1 MEEKLLQEAY
11 EKSKDYLYE
20 DSSRF
25 NLLSIIE
32 KDRDEAHVHSKVIYN
47 LLSQNWGK
55 KDKETFLTLFLK
67 EIGIED
73 EIIYNE
79 KWEVSREKEYQ
90 LDEKKARPD
99 FVIESQHY
107 IYIIE
112 MKIDPDDQPEQLK
125 NYKKIAEGEKKR
137 KNKKEYK
144 LFYLTLDGHNAS
156 KKSTGEEENLEEN
169 QKVEYINI
177 SFKEEILNW
186 LGNCLKLVE
195 GKENKS
201 ACINQY
207 IASIN
212 KILGEK
218 NTKIKDNILKSVEDI
233 KTAISIY
240 KKLNE
245 DLQKILKNF
254 FEELNKE
261 LEKLL
266 KVHFKKLKNKLK
278 DIEPKPIYNE
288 SYIKDYYNFRLD
300 TDVENW
306 PGIFIILDEVKSKNF
321 YFVFKIEVAS
331 KLCGSFGFIEK
342 KDNYEEEIPDFKYF
356 ERDIKKAA
364 PNFYSKCMRNINNL
378 NLGIELEKSTNDR
391 WFFIENSKGEIID
404 FKDISLSNKALLS
417 LMDEETLKEEVKN
430 IVTYISNKIVKNMEI

>member
-20 DSSRF
+20 DSLRF

-79 KWEVSREKEYQ
+79 KWEVTREKEYQ

-112 MKIDPDDQPEQLK
+112 MKIDADDQPEQLIRYQEFAK
-125 NYKKIAEGEKKR
+125 EQHKKYKI
-137 KNKKEYK
+137 
-144 LFYLTLDGHNAS
+144 FYLTLDGHNAS
-156 KKSTGEEENLEEN
+156 KKSIGEEENLEEN
-169 QKVEYINI
+169 QKVEYTNI

-186 LGNCLKLVE
+186 LENCLKLVE
-195 GKENKS
+195 GKENKL

-218 NTKIKDNILKSVEDI
+218 ETKIKDNILKSVKDI
-233 KTAISIY
+233 KNAISLYGKLNDKLQVTLENFMSLLKENLGKRAIYY
-240 KKLNE
+240 KKY
-245 DLQKILKNF
+245 
-254 FEELNKE
+254 
-261 LEKLL
+261 
-266 KVHFKKLKNKLK
+266 V
-278 DIEPKPIYNE
+278 
-288 SYIKDYYNFRLD
+288 KDYYNYTLD
-300 TDVENW
+300 KIPQDYPGLYIVLAEN
-306 PGIFIILDEVKSKNF
+306 KSKNSNH
-321 YFVFKIEVAS
+321 YRFVL
-331 KLCGSFGFIEK
+331 KLELSPELTACFGFIK
-342 KDNYEEEIPDFKYF
+342 NDD
-356 ERDIKKAA
+356 DIKETVPFVYFSQVKK
-364 PNFYSKCMRNINNL
+364 NSSGLYNKCIKGIKNL
-378 NLGIELEKSTNDR
+378 ELEDKL
-391 WFFIENSKGEIID
+391 IENNKAYWCYVKNSKSEIIN
-404 FKDISLSNKALLS
+404 FRDISLSNRALLS
-417 LMDEETLKEEVKN
+417 LIDEETLKEEVKN
-430 IVTYISNKIVKNMEI
+430 IATYISNEIVKNMEI

>member
-20 DSSRF
+20 DSSRY

-32 KDRDEAHVHSKVIYN
+32 KDRDEAHIHSKIIYN
-47 LLSQNWGK
+47 LLSQNWEK

-73 EIIYNE
+73 ENIYDKN
-79 KWEVSREKEYQ
+79 WEVSREKEYI
-90 LDEKKARPD
+90 LGEKKARPD
-99 FVIESQHY
+99 FVIESQYY

-112 MKIDPDDQPEQLK
+112 MKIDAKDQPEQLK

-156 KKSTGEEENLEEN
+156 KKSIGEEENLEEN
-169 QKVEYINI
+169 QKVEYTNI

-186 LGNCLKLVE
+186 LENCLKLVE
-195 GKENKS
+195 GKENKL

-218 NTKIKDNILKSVEDI
+218 EIKIKDNILKSSEDI
-233 KTAISIY
+233 KNAIVIY
-240 KKLNE
+240 EKLNE
-245 DLQKILKNF
+245 NLQKVLKNF
-254 FEELNKE
+254 FEELNK
-261 LEKLL
+261 KL
-266 KVHFKKLKNKLK
+266 N
-278 DIEPKPIYNE
+278 DITPKPIYNE
-288 SYIKDYYNFRLD
+288 SYIKDYYNYTLD
-300 TDVENW
+300 KIPQDY
-306 PGIFIILDEVKSKNF
+306 PGLYIVLDENKSRNSN
-321 YFVFKIEVAS
+321 YYRFVL
-331 KLCGSFGFIEK
+331 KLELSPELTACFGFIRNDSDEK
-342 KDNYEEEIPDFKYF
+342 EIIPFVSFSKVKKESSGLYNRCIKRIENLKLEDKLSDNNRAYWCYVK
-356 ERDIKKAA
+356 
-364 PNFYSKCMRNINNL
+364 
-378 NLGIELEKSTNDR
+378 
-391 WFFIENSKGEIID
+391 NSKGEIIN

-417 LMDEETLKEEVKN
+417 LMDEETLKEEAKN
-430 IVTYISNKIVKNMEI
+430 IATYISNEIVKNMEI

>member
-1 MEEKLLQEAY
+1 MEEKLLKEAY

-73 EIIYNE
+73 EIIYN
-79 KWEVSREKEYQ
+79 KTWEVTREKEYQ

-112 MKIDPDDQPEQLK
+112 MKIDADDQPEQLK

-156 KKSTGEEENLEEN
+156 KKSIGEEENLEEN
-169 QKVEYINI
+169 EKVEYTNI

-218 NTKIKDNILKSVEDI
+218 NTKIKDNILKSVEDM
-233 KTAISIY
+233 KNAISLYGKLNDKLQVTLENFMSLLKENLGKRAIYY
-240 KKLNE
+240 KKY
-245 DLQKILKNF
+245 
-254 FEELNKE
+254 
-261 LEKLL
+261 
-266 KVHFKKLKNKLK
+266 V
-278 DIEPKPIYNE
+278 
-288 SYIKDYYNFRLD
+288 KDYYNYTLD
-300 TDVENW
+300 KIPQDYPGLYIVLAEN
-306 PGIFIILDEVKSKNF
+306 KSKNSNH
-321 YFVFKIEVAS
+321 YRFVL
-331 KLCGSFGFIEK
+331 KLELSPELTACFGFIK
-342 KDNYEEEIPDFKYF
+342 NDD
-356 ERDIKKAA
+356 DIKETVPFVYFSQVKK
-364 PNFYSKCMRNINNL
+364 NSSGLYNKCIKGIKNL
-378 NLGIELEKSTNDR
+378 ELEDKL
-391 WFFIENSKGEIID
+391 IENNKAYWCYVKNSKSEIIN
-404 FKDISLSNKALLS
+404 FRDISLSNRALLS
-417 LMDEETLKEEVKN
+417 LIDEETLKEEVKN
-430 IVTYISNKIVKNMEI
+430 IATYISNEIVKNMEI

>member
-20 DSSRF
+20 DSLRF

-47 LLSQNWGK
+47 LLSQDWGK

-73 EIIYNE
+73 ENIYDKN
-79 KWEVSREKEYQ
+79 WEVTREKAFD
-90 LDEKKARPD
+90 LDTIKGRLD
-99 FVIESQHY
+99 FEIKSKDC

-112 MKIDPDDQPEQLK
+112 MKIDAGDQPEQLIRYQEFAK
-125 NYKKIAEGEKKR
+125 EQHKKYKI
-137 KNKKEYK
+137 
-144 LFYLTLDGHNAS
+144 FYLTLDGHNAS
-156 KKSTGEEENLEEN
+156 KKSIGEEENLEEN

-218 NTKIKDNILKSVEDI
+218 ETKIKDNILKSVKDI
-233 KTAISIY
+233 KTAITIY
-240 KKLNE
+240 EKLNE
-245 DLQKILKNF
+245 NLQKVLESF
-254 FEELNKE
+254 FEELN
-261 LEKLL
+261 
-266 KVHFKKLKNKLK
+266 KKLKNKLK
-278 DIEPKPIYNE
+278 DITPKPIYNE
-288 SYIKDYYNFRLD
+288 SYIKDYYNYTLD
-300 TDVENW
+300 KIPQDYPGLYIVLAEN
-306 PGIFIILDEVKSKNF
+306 KSKNSNH
-321 YFVFKIEVAS
+321 YRFVL
-331 KLCGSFGFIEK
+331 KLELSPELTACFGFIK
-342 KDNYEEEIPDFKYF
+342 NDD
-356 ERDIKKAA
+356 DIKETVPFVYFSQVKK
-364 PNFYSKCMRNINNL
+364 NSSGLYNKCIKGIKNL
-378 NLGIELEKSTNDR
+378 ELEDKL
-391 WFFIENSKGEIID
+391 IENNKAYWCYVKNSKSEIIN
-404 FKDISLSNKALLS
+404 FRDISLSNRALLS
-417 LMDEETLKEEVKN
+417 LIDEETLKEEVKN
-430 IVTYISNKIVKNMEI
+430 IATYISNEIVKNMEI

>member
-1 MEEKLLQEAY
+1 MEEKLLKEAY

-32 KDRDEAHVHSKVIYN
+32 KDRDEAHIHSKVLYN

-67 EIGIED
+67 ELGIEE
-73 EIIYNE
+73 EIIYN
-79 KWEVSREKEYQ
+79 KTWEVTREKAFD
-90 LDEKKARPD
+90 LDTVKGRLD
-99 FVIESQHY
+99 FEIKSKDY

-112 MKIDPDDQPEQLK
+112 MKIDAGDQPEQLMRYQK
-125 NYKKIAEGEKKR
+125 FAKEQHKKYKI
-137 KNKKEYK
+137 
-144 LFYLTLDGHNAS
+144 FYLTLDGHNAS
-156 KKSTGEEENLEEN
+156 KKSVGEEDSEEIKKLE
-169 QKVEYINI
+169 YTNI

-186 LGNCLKLVE
+186 LEKCLDLVK

-218 NTKIKDNILKSVEDI
+218 NTKIKDNILKSSEDI
-233 KTAISIY
+233 KNAITIY

-245 DLQKILKNF
+245 NLQKVLESF
-254 FEELNKE
+254 FEELNKK
-261 LEKLL
+261 LEDIGS
-266 KVHFKKLKNKLK
+266 KV
-278 DIEPKPIYNE
+278 IYNKN
-288 SYIKDYYNFRLD
+288 YINNYYCAYRLD
-300 TDVENW
+300 TDVEDW
-306 PGIFIILDEVKSKNF
+306 PGIFIVLDEVKSKSL
-321 YFVFKIEVAS
+321 YFVIKIEIAS
-331 KLCGSFGFIEK
+331 KLFGSFGFIEK
-342 KDNYEEEIPDFKYF
+342 KDNYEEKMPEFKYF
-356 ERDIKKAA
+356 ERDVKKEA
-364 PNFYSKCMRNINNL
+364 PNFYNKCMRNIKNL

-391 WFFIENSKGEIID
+391 WFFIENSKGETID

-417 LMDEETLKEEVKN
+417 LMDEEILKEEVKN
-430 IVTYISNKIVKNMEI
+430 IATYISNKIVKNMEI

>member
-73 EIIYNE
+73 EIIYN
-79 KWEVSREKEYQ
+79 KTWEVTREKEYQ

-112 MKIDPDDQPEQLK
+112 MKIDADDQPEQLK

-156 KKSTGEEENLEEN
+156 KKSIGEEENLEEN
-169 QKVEYINI
+169 EKVEYTNI

-218 NTKIKDNILKSVEDI
+218 NTKIKDNILKSVEDM
-233 KTAISIY
+233 KNAISLYGKLNDKLQVTLENFMSLLKENLGKRAIYY
-240 KKLNE
+240 KKY
-245 DLQKILKNF
+245 
-254 FEELNKE
+254 
-261 LEKLL
+261 
-266 KVHFKKLKNKLK
+266 V
-278 DIEPKPIYNE
+278 
-288 SYIKDYYNFRLD
+288 KDYYNYTLD
-300 TDVENW
+300 KIPQDYPGLYIVLAEN
-306 PGIFIILDEVKSKNF
+306 KSKNSNH
-321 YFVFKIEVAS
+321 YRFVL
-331 KLCGSFGFIEK
+331 KLELSPELTACFGFIK
-342 KDNYEEEIPDFKYF
+342 NDD
-356 ERDIKKAA
+356 DIKETVPFVYFSQVKK
-364 PNFYSKCMRNINNL
+364 NSSGLYNKCIKGIKNL
-378 NLGIELEKSTNDR
+378 ELEDKL
-391 WFFIENSKGEIID
+391 IENNKAYWCYVKNSKSEIIN
-404 FKDISLSNKALLS
+404 FGDISLSNRALLS
-417 LMDEETLKEEVKN
+417 LIDEETLKEEVKN
-430 IVTYISNKIVKNMEI
+430 IATYISNEIVKNMEI

>member
-1 MEEKLLQEAY
+1 MEEKLLKEAY

-32 KDRDEAHVHSKVIYN
+32 KDRDEAHIHSKVLYN

-55 KDKETFLTLFLK
+55 IDKETFLTLFLK

-79 KWEVSREKEYQ
+79 KWEVSREKVFD
-90 LDEKKARPD
+90 LDTIKGRLD
-99 FVIESQHY
+99 FEIKSKDY

-112 MKIDPDDQPEQLK
+112 MKIDAGDQPEQLMRYQK
-125 NYKKIAEGEKKR
+125 FAKEQHKKYKI
-137 KNKKEYK
+137 
-144 LFYLTLDGHNAS
+144 FYLTLDGHNAS
-156 KKSTGEEENLEEN
+156 KKSIGEEENLEEN
-169 QKVEYINI
+169 QKVEYTNI

-186 LGNCLKLVE
+186 LENCLKLVE
-195 GKENKS
+195 GKENKL

-218 NTKIKDNILKSVEDI
+218 NTKIKDNILKSSEDI
-233 KTAISIY
+233 KNAITIY

-245 DLQKILKNF
+245 NLQKVLESF
-254 FEELNKE
+254 FEELNKK
-261 LEKLL
+261 LEDIGS
-266 KVHFKKLKNKLK
+266 KV
-278 DIEPKPIYNE
+278 IYNKN
-288 SYIKDYYNFRLD
+288 YINNYYCAYRLD
-300 TDVENW
+300 TDVEDW
-306 PGIFIILDEVKSKNF
+306 PGIFIVLDEVKSKSL
-321 YFVFKIEVAS
+321 YFVIKIEIAS
-331 KLCGSFGFIEK
+331 KLFGSFGFIEK
-342 KDNYEEEIPDFKYF
+342 KDNYEEKMPEFKYF
-356 ERDIKKAA
+356 ERDVKKEA
-364 PNFYSKCMRNINNL
+364 PNFYNKCMRNIKNL

-391 WFFIENSKGEIID
+391 WFFIENSKGETID

-417 LMDEETLKEEVKN
+417 LMDEEILKEEVKN
-430 IVTYISNKIVKNMEI
+430 IATYISNKIVKNMEI

>member
-20 DSSRF
+20 DSLRF

-79 KWEVSREKEYQ
+79 KWEVTREKEYQ

-112 MKIDPDDQPEQLK
+112 MKIDADDQPEQLK

-156 KKSTGEEENLEEN
+156 KKSIGEEENLEEN
-169 QKVEYINI
+169 EKVEYTNI

-218 NTKIKDNILKSVEDI
+218 NTKIKDNILKSVEDM
-233 KTAISIY
+233 KNAISLYGKLNDKLQVTLENFMSLLKENLGKRAIYY
-240 KKLNE
+240 KKY
-245 DLQKILKNF
+245 
-254 FEELNKE
+254 
-261 LEKLL
+261 
-266 KVHFKKLKNKLK
+266 V
-278 DIEPKPIYNE
+278 
-288 SYIKDYYNFRLD
+288 KDYYNYTLD
-300 TDVENW
+300 KIPQDY
-306 PGIFIILDEVKSKNF
+306 PGLYIVLDKNKSRNSN
-321 YFVFKIEVAS
+321 YYRFVL
-331 KLCGSFGFIEK
+331 KLELSPELTACFGFIKNDDNEKETIPFVSFSKVK
-342 KDNYEEEIPDFKYF
+342 KDSSGLYNRCIKRIENLEIEDKLSDNNRAYWCY
-356 ERDIKKAA
+356 IK
-364 PNFYSKCMRNINNL
+364 
-378 NLGIELEKSTNDR
+378 
-391 WFFIENSKGEIID
+391 NSKGEIIN
-404 FKDISLSNKALLS
+404 FKDISLSNKTLLS
-417 LMDEETLKEEVKN
+417 LMDEEILKEETKN
-430 IVTYISNKIVKNMEI
+430 IATYISNEIVKNMEI

>member
-1 MEEKLLQEAY
+1 MEEKLLKEAY

-32 KDRDEAHVHSKVIYN
+32 KDRDEAHIHSKVLYN

-55 KDKETFLTLFLK
+55 IDKETFLTLFLK

-79 KWEVSREKEYQ
+79 KWEVSREKVFD
-90 LDEKKARPD
+90 LDTIKGRLD
-99 FVIESQHY
+99 FEIKSKDY

-112 MKIDPDDQPEQLK
+112 MKIDAGDQPEQLMRYQK
-125 NYKKIAEGEKKR
+125 FAKEQHKKYKI
-137 KNKKEYK
+137 
-144 LFYLTLDGHNAS
+144 FYLTLDGHNAS
-156 KKSTGEEENLEEN
+156 KKSIGEEENLEEN

-201 ACINQY
+201 TCINQY

-218 NTKIKDNILKSVEDI
+218 NTKIKDNILKSSEDI
-233 KTAISIY
+233 KNAITIY

-245 DLQKILKNF
+245 NLQKVLESF
-254 FEELNKE
+254 FEELNKK
-261 LEKLL
+261 LEDIGS
-266 KVHFKKLKNKLK
+266 KV
-278 DIEPKPIYNE
+278 IYNKN
-288 SYIKDYYNFRLD
+288 YINNYYCAYRLD
-300 TDVENW
+300 TDVEDW
-306 PGIFIILDEVKSKNF
+306 PGIFIVLDEVKSKSL
-321 YFVFKIEVAS
+321 YFVIKIEIAS
-331 KLCGSFGFIEK
+331 KLFGSFGFIEK
-342 KDNYEEEIPDFKYF
+342 KDNYEEKMPEFKYF
-356 ERDIKKAA
+356 ERDVKKEA
-364 PNFYSKCMRNINNL
+364 PNFYNKCMRNIKNL

-391 WFFIENSKGEIID
+391 WFFIENSKGETID

-417 LMDEETLKEEVKN
+417 LMDEEILKEEVKN
-430 IVTYISNKIVKNMEI
+430 IATYISNKIVKNMEI

>member
-32 KDRDEAHVHSKVIYN
+32 KDRDEAHVHSKVIYS

-67 EIGIED
+67 EIGIEE
-73 EIIYNE
+73 EIIYN
-79 KWEVSREKEYQ
+79 KTWEVTREKAFD
-90 LDEKKARPD
+90 LDTIKGRLD
-99 FVIESQHY
+99 FEIKSKDY

-112 MKIDPDDQPEQLK
+112 MKIDAGDQPEQLMRYQK
-125 NYKKIAEGEKKR
+125 FAKEQHKKYKI
-137 KNKKEYK
+137 
-144 LFYLTLDGHNAS
+144 FYLTLDGHNAS
-156 KKSTGEEENLEEN
+156 KKSIGEEENLEEN

-218 NTKIKDNILKSVEDI
+218 NTKIKDNILKSSEDI
-233 KTAISIY
+233 KNAITIY

-245 DLQKILKNF
+245 NLQKVLESF
-254 FEELNKE
+254 FEELN
-261 LEKLL
+261 
-266 KVHFKKLKNKLK
+266 KKLKNKLK
-278 DIEPKPIYNE
+278 DITPKPIYNE
-288 SYIKDYYNFRLD
+288 SYIKDYYNYTLD
-300 TDVENW
+300 KIPQDYPGLYIVLAEN
-306 PGIFIILDEVKSKNF
+306 KSKNSNH
-321 YFVFKIEVAS
+321 YRFVL
-331 KLCGSFGFIEK
+331 KLELSPELTACFGFIK
-342 KDNYEEEIPDFKYF
+342 NDD
-356 ERDIKKAA
+356 DIKETVPFVYFSQVKK
-364 PNFYSKCMRNINNL
+364 NSSGLYNKCIKGIKNL
-378 NLGIELEKSTNDR
+378 ELEDKL
-391 WFFIENSKGEIID
+391 IENNKAYWCYVKNSKSEIIN
-404 FKDISLSNKALLS
+404 FRDISLSNRALLS
-417 LMDEETLKEEVKN
+417 LIDEETLKEEVKN
-430 IVTYISNKIVKNMEI
+430 IATYISNEIVKNMEI